1 MYPVHRSYKEET
13 LVERNYDLEKRK
25 YAIGGAVIFI
35 VLIFLIRLL
44 SLQIMSEDYKKNADS
59 NAFLKKIQYPSRGVI
74 YDRNGKLLVYNQP
87 AYDIT
92 VIMKEITSLDTADL
106 CRTLKITPEF
116 LRKRFKDL
124 KDRRL
129 NPGYSPYTNQV
140 LLTQLSAEDCGIFQE
155 KLFKFPGFYIQRR
168 TIRQYN
174 YDAGAHIL
182 GDIGEESKTEMEDD
196 EYYIPG
202 DFIGKLGV
210 ERSYEKQLRGE
221 KGIEV
226 LLRDA
231 RGRIQGN
238 YMDGK
243 FDKAPV
249 AGKNL
254 TLSLDIELQKL
265 GERLLEGKI
274 GSIVAIEPSTGEV
287 LCLVSSPSYDP
298 RLMVGRN
305 RGKNHLQLA
314 RDPWKPL
321 LNRAIMGAYP
331 PGSTFKTSQA
341 LTFLQEGIITPST
354 PYTCNGG
361 FNYRGLHVGCHAH
374 GSPLPLLPAIATS
387 CNAYFCWGLYR
398 MIGARQ
404 KYGSVQNA
412 MNTWRDYMVSMGF
425 GYPLGID
432 LPGEKRGMIP
442 NAKYYDKAYRGS
454 WNGLTIISISI
465 GQGEVTLTPLQI
477 ANLGATIANRGYYIT
492 PHVVKSI
499 ENDAIDTLYT
509 QKKYTKVDRIHYE
522 EVVEG
527 MRMAVTGG
535 TCRMANLPDIEVC
548 GKTGTAQN
556 RGKDHSAFMGFAPM
570 NNPKI
575 AIAVYVE
582 NGGFG
587 AVYGVPIGRLMIEQY
602 LKGELT
608 PQDEELATDIQNRR
622 IDYGI
627 HER

>member
-1 MYPVHRSYKEET
+1 MHSVHRSHKEET

-25 YAIGGAVIFI
+25 YVIGGAVVFI

-92 VIMKEITSLDTADL
+92 VIMKEITSLDTTDL
-106 CRTLKITPEF
+106 CRTLRITPEF

-182 GDIGEESKTEMEDD
+182 GDIGEVSKTEMEDD

-238 YMDGK
+238 YMEGK
-243 FDKAPV
+243 FDKAPI

-298 RLMVGRN
+298 RMMVGRN

-354 PYTCNGG
+354 LYTCNGG
-361 FNYRGLHVGCHAH
+361 FNYRGLHVGCHSH
-374 GSPLPLLPAIATS
+374 GSPLALLPAIATS
-387 CNAYFCWGLYR
+387 CNAYFCWGLYH
-398 MIGARQ
+398 MIGSRQ

-454 WNGLTIISISI
+454 WNGLTIISIAI

-477 ANLGATIANRGYYIT
+477 ANLGATIANRGYYVT

-499 ENDAIDTLYT
+499 ENDTINSLYT
-509 QKKYTKVDRIHYE
+509 QKKYTKVDRSHYE

-570 NNPKI
+570 KDPKI

-602 LKGELT
+602 LKGELS